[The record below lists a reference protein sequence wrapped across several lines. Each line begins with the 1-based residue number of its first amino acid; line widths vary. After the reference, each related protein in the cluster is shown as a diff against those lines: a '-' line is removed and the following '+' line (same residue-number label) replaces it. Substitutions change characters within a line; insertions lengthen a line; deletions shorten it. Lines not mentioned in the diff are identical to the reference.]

1 MKNRALFVSISGLLL
16 LATQAFAARPET
28 TTAIDPPGALVTAA
42 SGINAEGFIVGWY
55 CLQTPCNAAHFR
67 GFLRDPDG
75 VFHDIIVPITDEHP
89 AIGTQARYISPQGVV
104 VGDYL
109 TLEDGATLGKPRF
122 RGFACVASTCSGPNA
137 QFTYFD
143 APDQTAD
150 SQPVYDNPSFAH
162 SIIPRA
168 INAHGDLVGCIHDR
182 DQAGSMHG
190 FLLHD
195 GSFTRLSDS
204 MTMNN
209 GVNAEGDIVGLDGS
223 STTAYLIHKSGDV
236 QRLGDA
242 NADAVNAWDIN
253 AKGEIVGQAFANNF
267 TVGHA
272 FLRSKG
278 GQYRFI
284 DPNGSLSAA
293 AFGISSSGNVV
304 GQYRDSNN
312 NCTVVACVHGFLLQR
327 GD

>member
-1 MKNRALFVSISGLLL
+1 
-16 LATQAFAARPET
+16 
-28 TTAIDPPGALVTAA
+28 LVTAA
-42 SGINAEGFIVGWY
+42 SGINADGFIVGWY
-55 CLQTPCNAAHFR
+55 CLQLPCNAAHFR
-67 GFLRDPDG
+67 GFLRKPDG
-75 VFHDIIVPITDEHP
+75 TFQDIVVPNESGHP

-104 VGDYL
+104 IGDYL
-109 TLEDGATLGKPRF
+109 TLEDGAILSKPRF
-122 RGFACVASTCSGPNA
+122 RGFACVASTCSGPDA

-143 APDQTAD
+143 APDQTAAG
-150 SQPVYDNPSFAH
+150 QPVYDNPSFAH

-168 INAHGDLVGCIHDR
+168 INARGDLVGCIHDR

-195 GSFTRLSDS
+195 GSFTRLTDS

-242 NADAVNAWDIN
+242 NADAINAWDIN
-253 AKGEIVGQAFANNF
+253 AKGEIVGQAFTNNF
-267 TVGHA
+267 AVGHA
-272 FLRSKG
+272 FLRSKD

-312 NCTVVACVHGFLLQR
+312 NCTVVACLHGFLLQR

>member
-16 LATQAFAARPET
+16 LATQAFAARSET

-42 SGINAEGFIVGWY
+42 SGINADGFIVGWY

-67 GFLRDPDG
+67 GFLRNADG
-75 VFHDIIVPITDEHP
+75 TFQDIIVPNEPGHP

-104 VGDYL
+104 IGDYL
-109 TLEDGATLGKPRF
+109 TLEDGAIVGKPRF

-150 SQPVYDNPSFAH
+150 GQPVYDNPSFAH

-168 INAHGDLVGCIHDR
+168 INAQGDLVGCIHDR

-242 NADAVNAWDIN
+242 NADAINAWDIN
-253 AKGEIVGQAFANNF
+253 SKGEIVGQAFTNNF
-267 TVGHA
+267 AVGHA
-272 FLRSKG
+272 FLRGKD
-278 GQYRFI
+278 GQYGFI

-327 GD
+327 AD